1 MVTGDSGRLAKYIP
15 TTLERLLSRN
25 TLYVLLNYV
34 VSEIIRQ
41 RVPYWGLDIT
51 WSTWTLTFFQRR
63 VLPLLLLA
71 VPSAGAADAARGGR
85 DGGDSHAE
93 GRAPLHDGRLRSEDR
108 YEALSKSTYVF
119 FYMKNDNL
127 RSNEWLQ
134 ITCSKKLLK
143 FFSISSLTAMDKD
156 RCWPGGSPPR
166 GVRWQRGDRR
176 PADAATTDAN
186 VGGGGGGGRQQNTPP
201 LKVLWHLRH
210 DHVAGLRGLAI
221 FATSFET
228 SK

>member
-1 MVTGDSGRLAKYIP
+1 M
-15 TTLERLLSRN
+15 
-25 TLYVLLNYV
+25 
-34 VSEIIRQ
+34 
-41 RVPYWGLDIT
+41 
-51 WSTWTLTFFQRR
+51 
-63 VLPLLLLA
+63 LPLLLLA
-71 VPSAGAADAARGGR
+71 VPSAAADAARGGR

-108 YEALSKSTYVF
+108 YEALSKSTGVF
-119 FYMKNDNL
+119 FCMKNNNS
-127 RSNEWLQ
+127 RSNERLQ
-134 ITCSKKLLK
+134 ITCSKKLLE
-143 FFSISSLTAMDKD
+143 FFSNSSLTAMDKD

-176 PADAATTDAN
+176 RPADAATTDAD
-186 VGGGGGGGRQQNTPP
+186 VGGGGGGGREQNTPP